1 MGDLTTAPLPPDK
14 NGRPSSITMAVAL
27 PTPTELTRWELAD
40 FLAFAQVG
48 PLPLGQLEGQDA
60 NRSIRVADHNA
71 SARDLPRPPHDF
83 ADSALARNDVF
94 RIERCGP
101 QRRAGERGEARGNRC
116 QSTGGNCLTRL
127 GTLSFGIGTRGFMAR
142 RVSSSKCDT
151 AQSRNGLSSAGTM
164 YQGATGVEHRV
175 KSMLKASWYSS
186 Q

>member
-94 RIERCGP
+94 RIENAGPREPMSVDRRQLSYQTRHVEFRHRDPRVHGP
-101 QRRAGERGEARGNRC
+101 Q
-116 QSTGGNCLTRL
+116 
-127 GTLSFGIGTRGFMAR
+127 GF
-142 RVSSSKCDT
+142 
-151 AQSRNGLSSAGTM
+151 Q
-164 YQGATGVEHRV
+164 Q
-175 KSMLKASWYSS
+175 
-186 Q
+186 